1 MQISNQPANAS
12 PNINPNDTPGA
23 IPIFDAPSFLCVP
36 SILSAS
42 IVALNR
48 ALRLTTGSPGSTF
61 KPFTRDSLCD
71 IFFPPSSSSLSLSL
85 FLSLHFILQSDV
97 RNHTFVWNEAN
108 SARDRVEESISHHH
122 IFFFSKDKQIVKK
135 IYFQRERA

>member
-23 IPIFDAPSFLCVP
+23 IPIFDPPSFLRVP

-85 FLSLHFILQSDV
+85 FLSLFLFFLSLIPNGKCQRQ
-97 RNHTFVWNEAN
+97 RN
-108 SARDRVEESISHHH
+108 AR
-122 IFFFSKDKQIVKK
+122 
-135 IYFQRERA
+135 A